1 VTTVTPFIHPG
12 AESQPLVPA
21 GSWRADPARSHVAFT
36 ARVAG
41 RPLGGRLPLTGGVL
55 ITRPI
60 EGSAARLTARTSALS
75 TGSALLD
82 RLLTGPGFLDA
93 ANFPEIG
100 FRSELLVCVP
110 TGWRAVGQLQVKG
123 REQTVACQL
132 DADLRSQRPG
142 DPPRMSITSRWVLD
156 SSWIASQRV
165 PALSRR
171 VAMTCSVTLEP
182 DM

>member
-1 VTTVTPFIHPG
+1 MSTIRVSRQRLRGPAAPADCRRRAAAEQPPAPGQRRSCIVTTVTPFIHPG

-36 ARVAG
+36 ARIAG

-110 TGWRAVGQLQVKG
+110 TGWRAVG
-123 REQTVACQL
+123 
-132 DADLRSQRPG
+132 
-142 DPPRMSITSRWVLD
+142 
-156 SSWIASQRV
+156 
-165 PALSRR
+165 
-171 VAMTCSVTLEP
+171 
-182 DM
+182 